1 MLIIN
6 RSYII
11 FFKYI
16 TQFIYY
22 LYMNFEKTN
31 FYDEEINHIKL
42 TSKKRR
48 TKQTIFPKSKI
59 ILFIS
64 FIILFLIV
72 QMSIMIYRKHSQIVM
87 FTKQNGHSILEIQAK
102 KNENDR
108 MISEIKKLNEEIE
121 TLKRYNI
128 AIKHDYQTIKDKN
141 VEIGTELIQRYNFV
155 EEYKDIFY
163 QTDEKRK
170 RLERQNEDLDRK
182 VEQYR
187 KETKEKYNEVISLR
201 NKYQELVNKAIK
213 YY

>member
-1 MLIIN
+1 
-6 RSYII
+6 
-11 FFKYI
+11 
-16 TQFIYY
+16 
-22 LYMNFEKTN
+22 MNFEKVN

-42 TSKKRR
+42 SSKRKRS
-48 TKQTIFPKSKI
+48 KQSLFPKSK
-59 ILFIS
+59 LFLFFS
-64 FIILFLIV
+64 FIILLLIV
-72 QMSIMIYRKHSQIVM
+72 QISIMIYKNHSQIVM
-87 FTKQNGHSILEIQAK
+87 FTKQNSHSILEIQAK
-102 KNENDR
+102 TNENDR
-108 MISEIKKLNEEIE
+108 IASEIKKLNEEIE
-121 TLKRYNI
+121 ILKRYNI

-141 VEIGTELIQRYNFV
+141 IEIGADLIQRYNFLA
-155 EEYKDIFY
+155 EYKDIFY